1 MTEVRPAKPDDIEAL
16 AALLGEMD
24 RFYGATDLES
34 LEARLRQIREALF
47 ADPPGAYAILA
58 WQDDE
63 PVGLATYSFLWP
75 AAGLSRSLFLKELY
89 VADTRR
95 HSGVGKLLMQSL
107 FDLAAKHGCS
117 RVEWMTDDVN
127 ADAQQFYETQGHR
140 PNPSRVFYRVEGNS
154 ADWP

>member
-1 MTEVRPAKPDDIEAL
+1 VTEVRPAKPEDIEAL
-16 AALLGEMD
+16 AALLEQMD
-24 RFYGATDLES
+24 RFYGATNVEP

-47 ADPPGAYAILA
+47 ADPPTAYAMLA

-63 PVGLATYSFLWP
+63 LLGLATYSFLWP
-75 AAGLSRSLFLKELY
+75 AAGLTRSLFLKELY
-89 VADTRR
+89 VATARR
-95 HSGVGKLLMQSL
+95 HGGVGKLLMQSL
-107 FDLAAKHGCS
+107 FDLAAKQGCS

-140 PNPSRVFYRVEGNS
+140 PNSSKVFYRVGGNS